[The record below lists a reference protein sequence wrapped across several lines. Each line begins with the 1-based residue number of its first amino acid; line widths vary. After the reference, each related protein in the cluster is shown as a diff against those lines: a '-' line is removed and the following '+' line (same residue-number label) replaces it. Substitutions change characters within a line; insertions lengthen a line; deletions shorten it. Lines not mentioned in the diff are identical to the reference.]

1 MKKGLKFWSKL
12 LIASFFLGGMATSAM
27 AQNGTIKANCAGKLG
42 KTYTRTQLQ
51 MTEGTI
57 IPIKFNVAAVT
68 TENPGGNP
76 GLVGDKYYVVAAT
89 NGSLSNVEC
98 NDQIG
103 ANLEFEGTA
112 NSSNDETA
120 TVTTYNN
127 DLVLGELNPV
137 GEIGTDGMVYLKVK
151 NTASTVQ
158 GTYLLGI
165 FIKDDSDGNDGGGTS
180 CFSDVY
186 WVEIKVVTPIYA
198 ALTLNNNT
206 NDEYICSSING
217 GVQLTTGTNIGF
229 TLCNVPQT
237 GGKLYYTVEPTF
249 TSLTGVA
256 MDTTGT
262 ANTSIPTLTTGT
274 ETTTYVNVTEFD
286 AGTTDK
292 YTLKMGAQTLT
303 NTLSDVAST
312 VDFEFKEGVTKFY
325 YEYTNDEGVS
335 VNLPI
340 IFQTTTQYCGV
351 GSQNP
356 PAAPEGDQL
365 SKIFTV
371 HVAPNYQVRA
381 LAYKEGE
388 RPESVTGGYM
398 NGTGFVEDVEGTAA
412 APKFCQGLDAY
423 LHTEY
428 STTGE
433 NSYITSYTWT
443 QVAPTD
449 AAQQLTITTT
459 SDRAPVT
466 SDLAQLS
473 YTLNVATL
481 WNDAETGGNYGTG
494 CPANDNITI
503 TVTEAPRL
511 LVQATNS
518 TFTHN
523 GEICPGTIINI
534 TAQDGDLAEGH
545 TTTADNI
552 LATTIGAGVGAIIN
566 HNDANFNY
574 TIETSGNELKVF
586 DTWRSTEVTGGKLPV
601 DQDFF
606 DNEDN
611 TNPIEAGTI
620 TYTIQTI
627 AAGQEGAGTNT
638 CPLVNADGT
647 ALTVTT
653 TTGEGEGA
661 VTTTTVTNHIKLVY
675 TVSPRPQFQLG
686 AN

>member
-27 AQNGTIKANCAGKLG
+27 AQNGTTKANCAGKLG
-42 KTYTRTQLQ
+42 KTYTRTELQ
-51 MTEGTI
+51 MTNGTI
-57 IPIKFNVAAVT
+57 IPIKFDVT
-68 TENPGGNP
+68 NNS
-76 GLVGDKYYVVAAT
+76 GLVGDEYYVVAAT
-89 NGSLSNVEC
+89 NGTLTAIENPTCSNV
-98 NDQIG
+98 G
-103 ANLEFEGTA
+103 ANLEFMGKA
-112 NSSNDETA
+112 NSGNDETA
-120 TVTTYNN
+120 
-127 DLVLGELNPV
+127 VLDPYTPGTLNPV
-137 GEIGTDGMVYLKVK
+137 GTIDNTGEVFLKVK
-151 NTASTVQ
+151 NTASVVQ
-158 GTYLLGI
+158 GTYLLGF
-165 FIKDDSDGNDGGGTS
+165 FIKDVLDANGNAGTS

-229 TLCNVPQT
+229 TLCNVPQA

-256 MDTTGT
+256 MDATGT
-262 ANTSIPTLTTGT
+262 ANTPIPTLTTGT

-449 AAQQLTITTT
+449 DAQQLTITET
-459 SDRAPVT
+459 SGRAPVT

-481 WNDAETGGNYGTG
+481 WNDAATGGNYGTG
-494 CPANDNITI
+494 CPANDEIII

-511 LVQATNS
+511 LVQAINS

-523 GEICPGTIINI
+523 GDICPGTIINI
-534 TAQDGDLAEGH
+534 TAQNDDLAEGH
-545 TTTADNI
+545 SITADNI
-552 LATTIGAGVGAIIN
+552 LATTIGVGDGAIIN
-566 HNDANFNY
+566 HNNANFKY
-574 TIETSGNELKVF
+574 TITTSSDELSVY
-586 DTWRSTEVTGGKLPV
+586 DTWRNDVVTEGKLPV
-601 DQDFF
+601 VQDFF
-606 DNEDN
+606 DNDGN
-611 TNPIEAGTI
+611 LPGTI

-627 AAGQEGAGTNT
+627 AADQIGAGTNT

-647 ALTVTT
+647 ALTQTD
-653 TTGEGEGA
+653 G
-661 VTTTTVTNHIKLVY
+661 TVTNYIKLVY
-675 TVSPRPQFQLG
+675 PVSPRPQFQLS
-686 AN
+686 AE